1 VFDQYGTWWGWAAFA
16 ASLRTGLGM
25 AATTNAH
32 RRKTASSRSRPTRR
46 VPRWW
51 TRPLLTKAGS
61 AHRSDSA
68 QVGAH
73 PLYRRDHLG
82 VIGVVAP
89 VSDERYNIPKG

>member
-1 VFDQYGTWWGWAAFA
+1 MVGLGGLCS

-25 AATTNAH
+25 AATTNTH

-68 QVGAH
+68 QAGAH
-73 PLYRRDHLG
+73 PLYRRDDLG
-82 VIGVVAP
+82 VIGVVAL
-89 VSDERYNIPKG
+89 VSDGRYNIPKG